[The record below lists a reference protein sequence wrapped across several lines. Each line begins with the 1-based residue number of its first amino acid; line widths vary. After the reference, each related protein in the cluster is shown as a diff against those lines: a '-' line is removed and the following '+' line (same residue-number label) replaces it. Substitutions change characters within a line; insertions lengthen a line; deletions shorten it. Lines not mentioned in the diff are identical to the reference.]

1 MVLLRMSENRSLER
15 FDLELPA
22 KVEIIPEDEE
32 AEVQILNIFTKDI
45 CAGGAFFRAECQ
57 LPEGTKVNIDLVMP
71 LENLKELTGKHAYI
85 EVSGYVVRNGDEG
98 FAIRFEPDYR
108 IKSI

>member
-1 MVLLRMSENRSLER
+1 MVQLHMTENRTLER
-15 FDLELPA
+15 YDLELPA
-22 KVEIIPEDEE
+22 KVEIIPENDETD
-32 AEVQILNIFTKDI
+32 VQILNLFTKDI
-45 CAGGAFFRAECQ
+45 CAGGAFFKAECQ

-85 EVSGYVVRNGDEG
+85 EVSGFVVRNGRDG